1 MKIFVALKN
10 RIISRLWG
18 GLTLSCIGA
27 EIYSFAVVWIAT
39 DRFGSQSG
47 YLVALQAAVILLAT
61 LTSGALTSGL
71 TNMRVMLVS
80 DFVRFFATLLP
91 FISWQLMHEVPTALL
106 IFVIVIVS
114 FFRPVFD
121 PALQAILPE
130 VSSDRQLLNA
140 VNGLFD
146 VVRRIARIAGPAISA
161 LMFSVM
167 TVYNFFAVNA
177 FTYIL
182 SALFILS
189 ISRELR
195 TIESSDSVR
204 NNRTGFI
211 RKNIDA
217 IAGGFRA
224 LNRNFSLNYH
234 LISYAFCNGGWYV
247 SLVLGLA
254 LKLHLSFPDK
264 SQYFGYVLGIYGV
277 FNVLSNLVFSE
288 MKVNR
293 PVLAMSAG
301 RVLSGVALLCMA
313 FSNTLPF
320 IMLFAGIA
328 AIGAPVTQIPL
339 ATLMQTQFVKEDVVK
354 VFRCRMFYEWLFLL
368 VCLIAAPKL
377 IHLFGLNMVMTLS
390 SLLYLVLGLIGFLIT
405 REPGSEYIHEEK
417 NENSD

>member
-10 RIISRLWG
+10 RIINRLWG

-47 YLVALQAAVILLAT
+47 YLVALQAAVILTAT
-61 LTSGALTSGL
+61 LTSGALTSGM
-71 TNMRVMLVS
+71 TNMKMMLIS
-80 DFVRFFATLLP
+80 DFIRFFATLLP
-91 FISWQLMHEVPTALL
+91 FISWQLTHEVPTTLL
-106 IFVIVIVS
+106 ILVIVIVS
-114 FFRPVFD
+114 FLRPVFD

-146 VVRRIARIAGPAISA
+146 VVRRIARIAGPAIAA

-167 TVYNFFAVNA
+167 PVYNFFAVNA

-195 TIESSDSVR
+195 AIESSVSVMNDR
-204 NNRTGFI
+204 SGFI
-211 RKNIDA
+211 QKNIDA
-217 IAGGFRA
+217 IAGGFQA
-224 LNRNFSLNYH
+224 LNKNFSLNFH
-234 LISYAFCNGGWYV
+234 LIAYAFCNGGWYV

-254 LKLHLSFPDK
+254 LKLHLSFPGK
-264 SQYFGYVLGIYGV
+264 SQYFGYVLGIYGI

-288 MKVNR
+288 ITVAR
-293 PVLAMSAG
+293 PVLAMSVG
-301 RVLSGVALLCMA
+301 RLLSGLALLCMA
-313 FSNTLPF
+313 FSNSLPF

-339 ATLMQTQFVKEDVVK
+339 ATLMQTQFAKEEVVK
-354 VFRCRMFYEWLFLL
+354 VFRCRMFYEWLLLL

-377 IHLFGLNMVMTLS
+377 IHLLGLNMVMMLS
-390 SLLYLVLGLIGFLIT
+390 SLSYLVLGLTGFLIT
-405 REPGSEYIHEEK
+405 RDPGSEYIHEEQK
-417 NENSD
+417 